1 MVPLLPSTLPS
12 PTRSLLPTTAS
23 LLRLTLVVSTW
34 TCQRSS
40 SCCPSSSLS
49 SLPSSL
55 PSSLLLSSV
64 SSSTPRS
71 DFWEEFWAPLA
82 GSRVVSS
89 TSSSTKPSPSTNRTR
104 QANEI
109 YKLKSDTETLPGYLP
124 VVTKYRHSLVPK
136 SDTPR
141 YLL

>member
-1 MVPLLPSTLPS
+1 MGLPPPGTVLQTLDMVPLLPSTLLS
-12 PTRSLLPTTAS
+12 LTRSLLPTTAS
-23 LLRLTLVVSTW
+23 LPRLTLVVSTW

-55 PSSLLLSSV
+55 PSSSLHSSA

-71 DFWEEFWAPLA
+71 DFWEAFWAPLA

-89 TSSSTKPSPSTNRTR
+89 TSSSTPSDCNSAPPPLPPLPSP
-104 QANEI
+104 AGV
-109 YKLKSDTETLPGYLP
+109 LPQGSP
-124 VVTKYRHSLVPK
+124 
-136 SDTPR
+136 
-141 YLL
+141 